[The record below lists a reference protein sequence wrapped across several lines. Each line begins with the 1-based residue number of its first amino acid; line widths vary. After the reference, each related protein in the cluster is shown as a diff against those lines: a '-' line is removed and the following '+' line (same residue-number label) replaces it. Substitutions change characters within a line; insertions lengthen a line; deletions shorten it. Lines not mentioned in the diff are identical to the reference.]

1 MRMTMK
7 SYLLL
12 ATTLFRDL
20 PDMNW
25 FPLSNLLDKALST
38 SVSLLQIYGK

>member
-12 ATTLFRDL
+12 ATTLFPHL

-25 FPLSNLLDKALST
+25 FPLSNLLDKVLST
-38 SVSLLQIYGK
+38 SVSLLQIIGK